1 MRPFRRA
8 RAILAVWVV
17 LVVVTRDGRG
27 ADRVVVTARA
37 LPSAE
42 EIMRRGVAN
51 DELRRQ
57 HRLRW
62 ECDQVITTQH
72 LDATGAVTKTKTA
85 HVVHQEGTEFAYFR
99 EGDSPTEHRASQDGD
114 TVKAERSMA
123 IMNLA
128 RLAPS
133 YEYAPVDLVR
143 AQGRDCYLI
152 AFTPLRPRRAGTAE
166 QKAIGLLR
174 GRFWIDQKTYEIL
187 QGEGSIASPASIGLL
202 ASIRSMSFV
211 FHNRKTPRGEV
222 EPADLT
228 VDYTVT
234 APFSFFRQRQAIQ
247 LENWR
252 PASD

>member
-1 MRPFRRA
+1 MKPFRRA
-8 RAILAVWVV
+8 RAMLVGWAVLAVI
-17 LVVVTRDGRG
+17 TRDGRC

-62 ECDQVITTQH
+62 ECDQIITTQH
-72 LDATGAVTKTKTA
+72 LDEAGAVTKPKMA
-85 HVVHQEGTEFAYFR
+85 RVVHQEGSESAYFR
-99 EGDSPTEHRASQDGD
+99 EGDSPAEHRASQDGD

-123 IMNLA
+123 IMNLS

-133 YEYAPVDLVR
+133 YEYAPVDVAR
-143 AQGRDCYLI
+143 VQGRDCYVI
-152 AFTPLRPRRAGTAE
+152 AFTPRRPRKAGTAE
-166 QKAIGLLR
+166 EKAISLLS
-174 GRFWIDQKTYEIL
+174 GRFWIDQTTYEIL
-187 QGEGSIASPASIGLL
+187 QGEGSIASPASIGFL
-202 ASIRSMSFV
+202 ASVRSMSFV
-211 FHNRKTPRGEV
+211 FHNRKTPGGEV

-228 VDYTVT
+228 VDYTVK
-234 APFSFFRQRQAIQ
+234 ALFSFFRQRQFIQ

-252 PASD
+252 PAPD